1 MSLNTARLDR
11 FISEYCKV
19 SRRDVRL
26 MLAKKRIC
34 VDGSIV
40 DDIGLRID
48 RFSKI
53 TLDGD
58 ILQENKAIYIMLHK
72 PIGVVS
78 ATVDKQHKTV
88 IALLEEQN
96 LLVNQALAEKDN
108 LHIVGRLDL
117 NTSGLLLLTNDSRWS
132 ERLTSPE
139 HKVEKCY
146 QVSLQNPL
154 SEDYAQAFANGMY
167 FEFENITTKPAGFK
181 VIANQTNE
189 QGNRYIAE
197 VKLIEGRYHQIKR
210 MFGRFRNPVIG
221 LHRQSIG
228 SLLLDEQLIA
238 GQSRLLTDDEVLGI
252 FQKDMLADKVT
263 E

>member
-1 MSLNTARLDR
+1 MALNTARLDR

-26 MLAKKRIC
+26 MLAKKRIS
-34 VDGSIV
+34 VDGHIT

-53 TLDGD
+53 TLDGN
-58 ILQENKAIYIMLHK
+58 ILQDNKPLYIMLHK

-88 IALLEEQN
+88 INLLEEQN
-96 LLVNQALAEKDN
+96 LLVNQTLAEKDN

-139 HKVEKCY
+139 YKVEKCY

-154 SEDYAQAFANGMY
+154 TDDYEQAFANGMY
-167 FEFENITTKPAGFK
+167 FEFENITTKPAVLK
-181 VIANQTNE
+181 IIANQTNE
-189 QGNRYIAE
+189 RGNEYIAQ

-221 LHRQSIG
+221 LHREAIG
-228 SLLLDEQLIA
+228 NLLLDEQLIA
-238 GQSRLLTDDEVLGI
+238 GQSRLLTDDEVISI
-252 FQKDMLADKVT
+252 FTDKLPS
-263 E
+263 

>member
-1 MSLNTARLDR
+1 MSLSTARLDR
-11 FISEYCKV
+11 FISEYCSI
-19 SRRDVRL
+19 SRRSVRL
-26 MLAKKRIC
+26 MLAQKRIV
-34 VDGSIV
+34 VDDMIA
-40 DDIGLRID
+40 DDIGQLID
-48 RFSKI
+48 KFSKI

-58 ILQENKAIYIMLHK
+58 SLQDNQALYIMLNK

-78 ATVDKQHKTV
+78 ATTDKLHKTV
-88 IALLEEQN
+88 IDLLEEQK
-96 LLVNQALAEKDN
+96 LFVHGSSEKSES

-146 QVSLQNPL
+146 RVTLKNPL
-154 SEDYAQAFANGMY
+154 SDDYVDAFAQGMY
-167 FEFENITTKPAGFK
+167 FSFENITTKPAKFK
-181 VIANQTNE
+181 ILANKTTD
-189 QGNRYIAE
+189 QGNEYIAE

-221 LHRQSIG
+221 LHRESIG
-228 SLLLDEQLIA
+228 NLKLDQKLIE
-238 GQSRLLTDDEVLGI
+238 GESRLLTNDEVFDI
-252 FQKDMLADKVT
+252 FTK

>member
-1 MSLNTARLDR
+1 MSLSTARLDR
-11 FISEYCKV
+11 FISEYCSI
-19 SRRDVRL
+19 SRRSVRL
-26 MLAKKRIC
+26 MLAQKRIV
-34 VDGSIV
+34 VDDMIA
-40 DDIGLRID
+40 DDIGQLID
-48 RFSKI
+48 KFSKI

-58 ILQENKAIYIMLHK
+58 SLQDNQALYIMLNK

-78 ATVDKQHKTV
+78 ATTDKLHKTV
-88 IALLEEQN
+88 IDLLEEQK
-96 LLVNQALAEKDN
+96 LFVHGSSEKSES

-146 QVSLQNPL
+146 RVTLKNPL
-154 SEDYAQAFANGMY
+154 SDDYVDAFAQGMY
-167 FEFENITTKPAGFK
+167 FSFENITTKPAKFK
-181 VIANQTNE
+181 ILANKTTD
-189 QGNRYIAE
+189 QGNEYIAE

-221 LHRQSIG
+221 LHRESIG
-228 SLLLDEQLIA
+228 NLLLDQKLIE
-238 GQSRLLTDDEVLGI
+238 GESRLLTNDEVFDI
-252 FQKDMLADKVT
+252 FTK